1 MQGNKGT
8 PTKADVTSVLLQAM
22 LTDAAARLT
31 ALGVCSGDLL
41 WVHSGGSAAM
51 ECDAPAPASATAAAS
66 PPAGSAPLAAAMP
79 APRSL
84 PPRDAAGDAAEA
96 RRQAAMQVKHQAAVE
111 LPRF

>member
-1 MQGNKGT
+1 
-8 PTKADVTSVLLQAM
+8 M

-41 WVHSGGSAAM
+41 WVHSGGGAAAM
-51 ECDAPAPASATAAAS
+51 ECDAPVPHSATAAAS

-84 PPRDAAGDAAEA
+84 PPRDAAGDAAEE
-96 RRQAAMQVKHQAAVE
+96 RSQAAMQVEHPCQAAVE